1 MGELPNAPVPGSN
14 TRHRLYTLYMQMDV
28 CTGVS
33 VCVGVVAVYTG
44 FFRGNEN
51 WEDTNVESE
60 IVADRFLCRNYR
72 EAVCVCVCA
81 RCVSYSPFGPH
92 LLQICIFQCQFSM
105 SRDCSQPCKRQPPS
119 YRNPLWAS
127 DNCKVSTIP
136 RPTRKNERR

>member
-81 RCVSYSPFGPH
+81 LCILLTFWTTSPSDLHLPVS
-92 LLQICIFQCQFSM
+92 IF
-105 SRDCSQPCKRQPPS
+105 D
-119 YRNPLWAS
+119 
-127 DNCKVSTIP
+127 VT
-136 RPTRKNERR
+136 